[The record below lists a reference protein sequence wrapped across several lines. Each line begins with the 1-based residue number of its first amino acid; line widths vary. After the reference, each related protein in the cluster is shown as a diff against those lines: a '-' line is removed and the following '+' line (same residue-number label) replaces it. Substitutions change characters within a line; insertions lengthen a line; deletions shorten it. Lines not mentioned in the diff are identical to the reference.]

1 MGTSRYIDEI
11 EYSDAKGLDTASPIN
26 LVAAG
31 FVREAKN
38 INLGV
43 TGSYIKRNGYIQQFT
58 QANAQTGY
66 QVLQGI
72 EFKNALVTEKLLYIT
87 NDIVGKFGK
96 IDPVFGSFTSLQTLA
111 GVPLSLDSTKRP
123 SFAQVRDSLFYFD
136 GSAET
141 ETPFV
146 YEGNDVYT
154 RPLGI
159 VQPNSLTS
167 TGPAGGGFL
176 EAEGEYIFAYTY
188 AFYYNEQLIA
198 ESSPSPLLN
207 ATTTVSDKTVPLT
220 LAAYPFYSD
229 AGLSH
234 LDIRTRIW
242 RTMVNGS
249 ILFLETEISANLTE
263 YSSGNHPDN
272 SDDGLLSEQMSFDN
286 SPLLDDYVRAR
297 FPVVAR
303 NRVLVFHPTQHR
315 GLFSKIGFNGP
326 LPESFPIANEF
337 SVEGKYGAADA
348 LVGAGQIKGV
358 PIILKER
365 SIGRLEEVGL
375 PDIANSEDSVTY
387 IYREISEV
395 TGAVSHHAQ
404 CQVFDELIFL
414 GRDNIYATD
423 GQTVRPIALQIQDIV
438 KAADYSGNKASKM
451 SAINDTKNRR
461 IYIQVYQNSA
471 SSLPDLTLVGDYQQ
485 YPTFRWTTYE
495 KGDDVTTA
503 PGINAGCFFQTD
515 ATGAGGM
522 DIYFGSAAPLGQYY
536 KMNTG
541 TSDYPANTWI
551 AGSTPANAIHMRL
564 VSRPYM
570 FSQPMITKLYKQA
583 KIFTLA
589 ANQSYQ
595 FEFGT
600 KFDLD
605 DTTINLTSFNVVG
618 SGTTWGNYNW
628 LPSNNTIVG
637 NTLIWQGPA
646 LQEKKYHM
654 HYKAQMMQLVFI
666 QDDSNAPLTLL
677 GWGVSGSVFSGI

>member
-1 MGTSRYIDEI
+1 MGTRSYVEEL
-11 EYSDAKGLDTASPIN
+11 EYTDAKGLDTASPIN
-26 LVAAG
+26 LVAPG

-38 INLGV
+38 VNLGV
-43 TGSYIKRNGYIQQFT
+43 TGSYIKRNGYVQQFT

-72 EFKNALVTEKLLYIT
+72 EFKNSAVTEKLLYIT
-87 NDIVGKFGK
+87 DNGTGKFGK
-96 IDPVFGSFTSLQTLA
+96 IDSVFNTFNSLQTLA
-111 GVPLSLDSTKRP
+111 AVDLSLDAVKRP

-136 GSAET
+136 GSAEP

-146 YEGNDVYT
+146 YEGNGLYT

-159 VQPNSLTS
+159 AAPATLTAGAP
-167 TGPAGGGFL
+167 TAGGQL
-176 EAEGEYIFAYTY
+176 EEGQYIYAYTY
-188 AFYYNEQLIA
+188 AFYYDDQLIA
-198 ESSPSPLLN
+198 ESSPSPL
-207 ATTTVSDKTVPLT
+207 AEVTTTASNKTVPLT
-220 LAAYPFYSD
+220 LVPYASFAAP
-229 AGLSH
+229 GLSH
-234 LDIRTRIW
+234 LTIMTRIW
-242 RTMVNGS
+242 RTVVNGS
-249 ILFLETEISANLTE
+249 VLFLETEIAANLAAHT
-263 YSSGNHPDN
+263 SNS
-272 SDDGLLSEQMSFDN
+272 SDDALLSEQISFDN
-286 SPLLDDYVRAR
+286 SQLTDEYVKAR

-303 NRVLVFHPTQHR
+303 NRILVFHPEQNR
-315 GLFSKIGFNGP
+315 GRFSKVGFNGP
-326 LPESFPIANEF
+326 LPESFPVANEF

-375 PDIANSEDSVTY
+375 PDLANSEDNVTY

-404 CQVFDELIFL
+404 CQVFDELVFL

-423 GQTVRPIALQIQDIV
+423 GQNVRPVASQIQDII
-438 KAADYSGNKASKM
+438 KNGDYSGNKATRT

-461 IYIQVYQNSA
+461 VYFQIFKETA
-471 SSLPDLTLVGDYQQ
+471 SNVPDLTLVGDYQQ
-485 YPTFRWTTYE
+485 YPQFRWTTYE
-495 KGDDVTTA
+495 EGDNVSA
-503 PGINAGCFFQTD
+503 SPGIRAGCFFQTEAT
-515 ATGAGGM
+515 ATGGL
-522 DIYFGSAAPLGQYY
+522 DIYFGSAESVGQYY

-541 TSDYPANTWI
+541 TSDYPADTWVNGNPV
-551 AGSTPANAIHMRL
+551 AKAIYMRL
-564 VSRPYM
+564 VTKPYM

-589 ANQSYQ
+589 QDNTYQ

-605 DTTINLTSFNVVG
+605 ETTVNLTSFSVL
-618 SGTTWGNYNW
+618 GTGTLWNSYNW
-628 LPSNNTIVG
+628 APPTNAG
-637 NTLIWQGPA
+637 TLIWQGPT

-666 QDDSNAPLTLL
+666 QDDANAPLTLL
-677 GWGVSGSVFSGI
+677 GWGVSGSIFSGL